1 MISRAAL
8 ILITVFWIT
17 MNVLLW
23 RAEYGPQRAA
33 GASVPPELVWQKML
47 TAPDS
52 SSLSI
57 FHHGAKIGF
66 CHWMTSVGEDLSK
79 LKGDEAPPEG
89 MIERVTGYRIQFE
102 GNLSLPD
109 VPGRVRFDCN
119 LKLAT
124 NQVWEEFSGRLNLRP
139 TVWEVRS

>member
-33 GASVPPELVWQKML
+33 GASVPAEVVWQKML

-57 FHHGAKIGF
+57 FHHGKKIGF
-66 CHWMTSVGEDLSK
+66 CHWITSVGEELSK
-79 LKGDEAPPEG
+79 AREEDGPPEG
-89 MIERVTGYRIQFE
+89 MVGRMSGYRIQIE
-102 GNLSLPD
+102 GNLAQAGSAN
-109 VPGRVRFDCN
+109 RARFD
-119 LKLAT
+119 
-124 NQVWEEFSGRLNLRP
+124 G
-139 TVWEVRS
+139 